1 MHELTSWLSASDANP
16 QHFPYEPVVAAI
28 QQVGKASVPDD
39 MLVLLDKARGALP
52 TAAVT
57 DEPDQRLLRG
67 FLDVVLDRWDGRFDA
82 PSYLA
87 LPLLPLPAGEDL
99 GGAWRDH
106 DWDVISLI
114 ADLLRFES
122 MAAERPTD
130 VPLPRQRPPAAVVAK
145 RCRLG
150 LRAVT
155 PAMTRLRVSR
165 PDTTDEPLRIGPH
178 LWAEVTRRMEPGQV
192 RAVRLSMLPVAVHH
206 DEWLFIRVLQAYET
220 CFALMAVEL
229 TAATTILRRGN
240 ARLAAIFLDGAASAL
255 REAAPLFSLLATM
268 QQESFARFRAF
279 TEGASAIQSR
289 HAKLVEAMCRRPDDD
304 RLDSAAFVS
313 VPEVRQAVLDGELEG
328 FEDVYTASVDRFDG
342 EQRRRVEEA
351 MARLAHVLA
360 QWRQTHHR
368 IAVRMLGDQPGTG
381 YTAGPAYLD
390 AVRSIPIFRTVAAGP
405 TDADKAPGDVELRC
419 R

>member
-1 MHELTSWLSASDANP
+1 MHELTAWLSATPADP
-16 QHFPYEPVVAAI
+16 RQFPYEPVVTAI
-28 QQVGKASVPDD
+28 QQVGKASLSDEV
-39 MLVLLDKARGALP
+39 LVLLDKARGALP
-52 TAAVT
+52 AAALAA
-57 DEPDQRLLRG
+57 EPDPQPLRS

-106 DWDVISLI
+106 DWDVIALI
-114 ADLLRFES
+114 ADLLRFE
-122 MAAERPTD
+122 ATAVEHPGD
-130 VPLPRQRPPAAVVAK
+130 VPLPRQRPPVAVVAK
-145 RCRLG
+145 RCRLA
-150 LRAVT
+150 LRAAT
-155 PAMTRLRVSR
+155 PALTRLRVTR
-165 PDTTDEPLRIGPH
+165 PDPTEQPLHVGQRV
-178 LWAEVTRRMEPGQV
+178 WADVTRRLEPGRE
-192 RAVRLSMLPVAVHH
+192 RAVRLSMLPVATYH
-206 DEWLFIRVLQAYET
+206 DEWLFIRVLQTYEA

-229 TAATTILRRGN
+229 RAAIAVLRRGN
-240 ARLAAIFLDGAASAL
+240 ARLAAIYLDGAACAL

-268 QQESFARFRAF
+268 QRDSFNRFRAY

-289 HAKLVEAMCRRPDDD
+289 HAKLVEALCRRPDDD

-313 VPEVRQAVLDGELEG
+313 VPEVRQAVLDGEVVG
-328 FEDVYTASVDRFDG
+328 FEDVYTDLVGRFDG
-342 EQRRRVEEA
+342 GQRRRVDEA
-351 MARLAHVLA
+351 MARLAQVLG

-390 AVRSIPIFRTVAAGP
+390 AVRSIPIFRTVAADH
-405 TDADKAPGDVELRC
+405 TDDHTFSGLGDRSC